1 MRIKLFLA
9 LILLL
14 FSTVTYAEFSGTL
27 TATGGVGE
35 YTVMIE
41 DDITGHVYNGKAETL
56 KDDSLH
62 INVND
67 SQEFYNGYATE
78 DETGQYHFELTD
90 PTSGK
95 KLMGI
100 LEEDQEY

>member
-9 LILLL
+9 LILLF
-14 FSTVTYAEFSGTL
+14 FSAVTYAEYYGTL
-27 TATGGVGE
+27 TATGGEGE

-41 DDITGHVYNGKAETL
+41 DDITGHVFNGKAETL
-56 KDDSLH
+56 KDDTLH

-67 SQEFYNGYATE
+67 SQEFYNGYATP

-95 KLMGI
+95 RLAGM

>member
-1 MRIKLFLA
+1 MQIKVFLA
-9 LILLL
+9 LILLF
-14 FSTVTYAEFSGTL
+14 FSTICYAEYYGTL
-27 TATGGVGE
+27 TATGGEGE

-41 DDITGHVYNGKAETL
+41 DDITGHVFNGKAETL
-56 KDDSLH
+56 KDQSLR

-67 SQEFYNGYATE
+67 SQEFYNGLATA

-95 KLMGI
+95 ILKGI